1 MLPAAFG
8 SSIPAEYEGYPIIG
22 GIKVS
27 EWNGFHDFVFWDEL
41 FRAGAIASAFI
52 GLVSSR
58 VSSASDIFSTS
69 TVGLT
74 RLFRPLELR
83 H

>member
-8 SSIPAEYEGYPIIG
+8 SSIPPEYEGYPIIG

-52 GLVSSR
+52 GLVSTR
-58 VSSASDIFSTS
+58 VASDFDIISTW

-74 RLFRPLELR
+74 TLLRPLELR